1 MISDAS
7 PVGMSRSAKKSTA
20 FAPGQQAADRART
33 SRARAAPIRSE
44 PPRRSTIAAMIPPA
58 AMKRVE
64 TASSGGIV
72 SPAIAMK
79 RYVEPQMM

>member
-1 MISDAS
+1 MISDAI
-7 PVGMSRSAKKSTA
+7 PVGISRSAKKSTA
-20 FAPGQQAADRART
+20 FAPG
-33 SRARAAPIRSE
+33 SRQPITMHQPSSRRPIRSE
-44 PPRRSTIAAMIPPA
+44 PPRQSTIAAMIEPA
-58 AMKRVE
+58 AMNRVE

>member
-1 MISDAS
+1 MIA
-7 PVGMSRSAKKSTA
+7 
-20 FAPGQQAADRART
+20 
-33 SRARAAPIRSE
+33 
-44 PPRRSTIAAMIPPA
+44 PA